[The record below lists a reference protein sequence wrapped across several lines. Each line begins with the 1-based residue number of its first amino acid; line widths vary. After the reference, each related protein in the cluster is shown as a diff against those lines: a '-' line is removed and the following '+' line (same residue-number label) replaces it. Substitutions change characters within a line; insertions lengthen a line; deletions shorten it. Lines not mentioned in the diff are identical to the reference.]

1 MSFQLIICWFSY
13 LKQTLEQ
20 FSVQPDGT
28 SQHERLKV
36 KRRYRIVCSA
46 DVALPLPLCSV
57 FLYLFYNPDGKEM
70 MRKTLRIQ
78 RCLHSLNAPFIPEV
92 MDSFFFPSSVSIL
105 VALFY
110 LFILHV
116 FNDVQQ

>member
-1 MSFQLIICWFSY
+1 MSLKLLLGQRRGGGVSWSYLLVFLEAALCCSLQTLLMSFELIICCFSY

-57 FLYLFYNPDGKEM
+57 FLYLFYNPDGKET
-70 MRKTLRIQ
+70 MRKMRKSLRI
-78 RCLHSLNAPFIPEV
+78 
-92 MDSFFFPSSVSIL
+92 
-105 VALFY
+105 
-110 LFILHV
+110 
-116 FNDVQQ
+116 